1 MGSLPSELKRRKV
14 IRVAGLYILGTWVL
28 LQVADLA
35 FESWGIPSEALRY
48 VWIGAIA
55 GFTG

>member
-28 LQVADLA
+28 LQVSDLA

-55 GFTG
+55 GFR